1 MFLAVRFVLCL
12 ERKTETTCPKTGVD
26 ALIATDRM
34 VQYHRDRRSEHD
46 DRNRKDEAV
55 QKHPS
60 FFRLPLVAYSVNR
73 LFRIETLYI

>member
-1 MFLAVRFVLCL
+1 
-12 ERKTETTCPKTGVD
+12 
-26 ALIATDRM
+26 M